1 MTHFQPTSE
10 EMPIESLH
18 VFKDKIREGSGKAMG
33 TRQVLLAKRLVENL
47 GKAAA
52 PIEGGHGYLG
62 ATWDAAPQR
71 EKDGHA
77 VDLFCLK
84 RRPTSVKN
92 HKTTEENRYEI
103 ALHNQCSAEEVGE
116 KCNGLPFQWV
126 VNRQIPLKQ
135 KRMDPGWGKIDL
147 LGLGSD
153 HYPVPIELKVLTES
167 EPLLR
172 AICEVTAYAVA
183 LRKNWQNFGN
193 EWHKRILKPLNG
205 SPKVDAPLS
214 LNLVV
219 LAPERYWDYQNRQTT
234 WGSFGNEWKAAMK
247 PLLDTLERNGYRIHF
262 LSITEDGPNNTNEP
276 IIKSIAIA
284 RNKFAPLA

>member
-1 MTHFQPTSE
+1 MTQIQPTSE

-18 VFKDKIREGSGKAMG
+18 VFKEKIREGSGKAMG

-77 VDLFCLK
+77 VDLFCLE
-84 RRPTSVKN
+84 RPHSVMN
-92 HKTTEENRYEI
+92 RKTTEENRYEI
-103 ALHNQCSAEEVGE
+103 ALHNQCSAGEVGE

-135 KRMDPGWGKIDL
+135 KRKDPGWGKIDL

-153 HYPVPIELKVLTES
+153 YYPVPIELKVRPKS

-183 LRKNWQNFGN
+183 LRKNWENFGN
-193 EWHKRILKPLNG
+193 EWHKRILKQLKG

-219 LAPERYWDYQNRQTT
+219 LAPESYWIDQNKQT
-234 WGSFGNEWKAAMK
+234 WGGFENEWKAAMK
-247 PLLDTLERNGYRIHF
+247 PLLDALEGNGFHFHF

-276 IIKSIAIA
+276 IIKSIAIV
-284 RNKFAPLA
+284 